1 MMTTHKV
8 RTSMRGFKQY
18 MDAHPRKNMT
28 GYFSIDGRDM
38 TNAEIRKM
46 VSYAVAKGY
55 ETEGDI
61 PSEELAQLL
70 KLDLED

>member
-18 MDAHPRKNMT
+18 MDAHPRKNLT
-28 GYFSIDGRDM
+28 GYFSIGGRDM

-61 PSEELAQLL
+61 PYEELAQLL
-70 KLDLED
+70 KLKD